1 MMNALGL
8 LPSWHIHF
16 SRRGSPAPEADPKIQ
31 SEEMKK
37 KQKQT
42 GGRPAVDDTR
52 KYPVDW
58 VGSIPYIAIH
68 AGCLAV
74 FIPGVGIGWT
84 AVVCAVF
91 LYFARMFFITG
102 FYHRYFSHRS
112 FRTSRVFQFVGALGG
127 CAALQRG
134 PIWWAA
140 HHRHHH
146 CTSDTDIDRHSPR
159 EKGFFYSH
167 MGWFMTREHNPT
179 DEKYVADWL
188 KVPELKFIND
198 YYWLAGLLLAGGL
211 LGAGALLE
219 SAGFETNMWQLFVW
233 GFCVSTVA
241 TYHGTYTINSLAHQ
255 FGRRRF
261 KTTDDSRNNLLLAL
275 ITLGEGWHNNHPH
288 HSSSARQGFRWWE
301 LDVTYYILKVL
312 SWLGIVW
319 NLRPVPEHV
328 MAEARSNKLH
338 ALQSEETEEVE
349 RELESAA

>member
-1 MMNALGL
+1 MKNTPEDLGSDL
-8 LPSWHIHF
+8 KQESTSHQSGEPS
-16 SRRGSPAPEADPKIQ
+16 P
-31 SEEMKK
+31 
-37 KQKQT
+37 
-42 GGRPAVDDTR
+42 VDDSK
-52 KYPVDW
+52 KYKVDW
-58 VGSIPYIAIH
+58 IGSIPYIVIH

-74 FIPGVGIGWT
+74 FLPQVGISWI
-84 AVVCAVF
+84 AVGCALL

-112 FRTSRVFQFVGALGG
+112 FRTSRAFQFVGALGG

-146 CTSDTDIDRHSPR
+146 CTSDTELDRHSPR
-159 EKGFFYSH
+159 EKGFLYSH

-179 DEKYVADWL
+179 DERYVGDWM

-198 YYWLAGLLLAGGL
+198 YYWLAGVLLAGCL

-219 SAGFETNMWQLFVW
+219 SLGFATSAGQIFVW
-233 GFCVSTVA
+233 GFCISTVA
-241 TYHGTYTINSLAHQ
+241 VYHGTYTINSLSHQ
-255 FGRRRF
+255 FGKRRF
-261 KTTDDSRNNLLLAL
+261 KTSDDSRNNVLLAL
-275 ITLGEGWHNNHPH
+275 ITLGEGWHNNHHH

-301 LDVTYYILKVL
+301 IDVTYYILKSL
-312 SWLGIVW
+312 SWVGIVW

-338 ALQSEETEEVE
+338 ALQSEETEPVE